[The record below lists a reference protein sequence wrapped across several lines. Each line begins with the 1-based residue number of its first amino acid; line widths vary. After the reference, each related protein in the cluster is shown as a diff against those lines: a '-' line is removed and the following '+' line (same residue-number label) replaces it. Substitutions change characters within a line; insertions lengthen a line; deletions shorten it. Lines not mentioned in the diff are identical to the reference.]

1 MWRTLIL
8 ILATVLLI
16 FIAIQ
21 VIAQTTASSSVLDY
35 SLLFRPPNDPR
46 PVKFATPKFRWTNT
60 RGSILALDGE
70 FGDTCSIPLASRG
83 KPITAVLADSSMM
96 VRRFGSI
103 QKLWTITVIDTTRE
117 SSDAGT
123 VSLRISD
130 VARGTARDTSIFIT
144 AAGLFC
150 ADFVIDSVDV
160 VFAPYDSIRAGDRSL
175 LSWITT
181 QWQ

>member
-21 VIAQTTASSSVLDY
+21 VIAQTTATSSVDIEY

-60 RGSILALDGE
+60 RGSTLAMAGS
-70 FGDTCSIPLASRG
+70 DTTTVPLASRG

-96 VRRFGSI
+96 VRRFGST
-103 QKLWTITVIDTTRE
+103 QKLWTIAVIDTTRE

-150 ADFVIDSVDV
+150 ADFVIDSMDV

-175 LSWITT
+175 LSWTTT